1 MNIRQLTDFDTA
13 SLMFKISREKMPK
26 QTQELFTK
34 CETIHQ
40 YNTRSVNSGNLI
52 LPKMPTLKGQTS
64 FAFSGA
70 QIWNNLPEHLKRAQ
84 SIESFQEKLKQY
96 MLN

>member
-1 MNIRQLTDFDTA
+1 MT

-34 CETIHQ
+34 CETIRQ

-52 LPKMPTLKGQTS
+52 LPKMSTLKGQTS

-70 QIWNNLPEHLKRAQ
+70 QIWNNFPEHLRRAQ